1 MQGNAEAQATLS
13 FFYAKGRGVAQD
25 YVEARNWYLKAAE
38 QGVAMAQYG
47 LGSLYANGRG
57 VAQDY
62 TMAYVWFNLAAVQDL
77 AGAKKTREALAAKLD
92 AASLAEAKKLSKEY
106 FKRYVE
112 PFQ

>member
-1 MQGNAEAQATLS
+1 
-13 FFYAKGRGVAQD
+13 
-25 YVEARNWYLKAAE
+25 
-38 QGVAMAQYG
+38 
-47 LGSLYANGRG
+47 
-57 VAQDY
+57 
-62 TMAYVWFNLAAVQDL
+62 MAYVWFNLAAVQDL